1 MQKETD
7 ENNFNVLYL
16 KLLYPKY
23 YHSTCNQYKVINKLP
38 YFYNT
43 FLKSGVCFTLALHLN
58 LGWPHFNS
66 SIVNSHL
73 WLHVCRLSC
82 LVVSDS
88 LWPPGLWTHVN
99 PRFLCPWNF
108 PGKNTELIFYFRGSS
123 RPRNRTR
130 ISWVSGI
137 IRWILYHFTTWKALK
152 FLLYNL
158 ENILHL

>member
-23 YHSTCNQYKVINKLP
+23 YHSTCNQYKVINKLL

-88 LWPPGLWTHVN
+88 L
-99 PRFLCPWNF
+99 
-108 PGKNTELIFYFRGSS
+108 
-123 RPRNRTR
+123 
-130 ISWVSGI
+130 
-137 IRWILYHFTTWKALK
+137 
-152 FLLYNL
+152 
-158 ENILHL
+158 